1 MTNKNDDKKDEVSQ
15 TPATLSDDDIKT
27 ERLTGRRSFLRKL
40 GVGLLGITAIG
51 ASQTISRARAADS
64 DENDSGGDSDDQDG
78 GGEPPT
84 HHDFPKKENDGDE
97 TSNADLKNTDSDS
110 NDSKYTDSDE
120 SRLRDAKGSSDS
132 D

>member
-1 MTNKNDDKKDEVSQ
+1 MTDKDDDKAGEASQ
-15 TPATLSDDDIKT
+15 TPTTLSDDDIKT

-40 GVGLLGITAIG
+40 GVGLLGITAMS
-51 ASQTISRARAADS
+51 AAQTISRARAADS
-64 DENDSGGDSDDQDG
+64 DENDASGDSDGQDG

-84 HHDFPKKENDGDE
+84 HHDFPKKENDSDE

-110 NDSKYTDSDE
+110 NDSKNTDSDQN
-120 SRLRDAKGSSDS
+120 RLRDAKGSSDS